1 MTTRAQPFE
10 QLLLESIDEGLSV
23 LGNEPCQALYQYL
36 LTICS
41 LPREEIPGRVSDF
54 VAGLRKSLGGA
65 SKVIERIILRKLFQK
80 TGSSF
85 RETIDTEFTEYIAD
99 GAYPDAR
106 NSVWRHLS
114 QTPIADEI
122 DWKSIPPGMV
132 LKTQQCVQVRHLK
145 GYLSLTIF

>member
-10 QLLLESIDEGLSV
+10 RLLLECIDEGLSV
-23 LGNEPCQALYQYL
+23 LGNEPRQAMYQYL

-41 LPREEIPGRVSDF
+41 LPREEIPGRVTDF

-85 RETIDTEFTEYIAD
+85 KETIDTVFTEYVAD
-99 GAYPDAR
+99 AKRRYEILSHRHGVPEDSTD
-106 NSVWRHLS
+106 SVRS
-114 QTPIADEI
+114 
-122 DWKSIPPGMV
+122 K
-132 LKTQQCVQVRHLK
+132 K
-145 GYLSLTIF
+145 GQITS